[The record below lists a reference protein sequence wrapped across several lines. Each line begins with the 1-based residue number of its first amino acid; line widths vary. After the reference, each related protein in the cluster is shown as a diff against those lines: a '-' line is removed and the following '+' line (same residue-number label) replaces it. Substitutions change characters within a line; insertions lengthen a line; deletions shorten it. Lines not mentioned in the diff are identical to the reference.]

1 MALADDPDRDRRKRG
16 GGRGVGAH
24 RRGPRRPSLQR
35 GSGSSRRRS
44 HRHPRGKWGP
54 SLDDSTSRPRT
65 LLRRQRQA
73 PQRKSIRYHD
83 GGAYQALAPCPA
95 PDSRRGFRLSD
106 SSPSIKLRPDGIVEI
121 IFPPDPALDV
131 ASLRELFV
139 QRQAIAPGKRPILL
153 RVGTDWPTIAEG
165 AAYGVADEVVRETSA
180 VALLG
185 GWALLQSMTELHVMK
200 HHVPYPMRHFL
211 VEDEAI
217 AWLKTYV

>member
-1 MALADDPDRDRRKRG
+1 MKEREGVPCRSLRSARRVQVREQHTPRLRSRKRC
-16 GGRGVGAH
+16 REA
-24 RRGPRRPSLQR
+24 PLSA
-35 GSGSSRRRS
+35 RRRAIEYAKGGIRLGQS
-44 HRHPRGKWGP
+44 ATMAARI
-54 SLDDSTSRPRT
+54 
-65 LLRRQRQA
+65 
-73 PQRKSIRYHD
+73 RKSRQGLH
-83 GGAYQALAPCPA
+83 
-95 PDSRRGFRLSD
+95 LSD

-121 IFPPDPALDV
+121 IFPPDPALDL